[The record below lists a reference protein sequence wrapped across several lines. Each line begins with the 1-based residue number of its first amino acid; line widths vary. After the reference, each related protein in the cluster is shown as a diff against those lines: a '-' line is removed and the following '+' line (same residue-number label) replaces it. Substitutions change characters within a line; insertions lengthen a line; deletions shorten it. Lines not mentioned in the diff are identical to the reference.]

1 MHQHL
6 ESLFLTLEEMA
17 EAGDALVAAE
27 RAPAA
32 HDVTDL
38 IARAEQVRGRLAQA
52 HARLRAAG
60 ETLPSGPDG
69 ARLVARMRSCNER
82 VRAGDLAGQRL
93 LSARATVDTFGHR
106 YATHVIANLPTI
118 AAAPSSARLHGAFAG
133 KPALLVAAGP
143 SLGKNIE
150 GIRRWKGKAVIVA
163 VSHALGAL
171 ERAGIVPDLVIAL
184 DPGDLLRHFGG
195 PSVGAAEA
203 LVVSTSCDP
212 RLFDLPARR
221 FITFSGNFG
230 IDSWAYDGLEEPV
243 RVPCGG
249 SVATSAVSL
258 LRQWGCN
265 PIVLTGQDLSFPD
278 GQYYAPGSLDG
289 DARFEVSADG
299 QTGRILTPGGSVL
312 PGAAERQLVRRV
324 PGYHGGEVVTDHGFA
339 MAREWFIATA
349 REHAGELTM
358 LNCTEGGAYL
368 DGMEHVPLEVAAARY
383 LVEAPEFSV
392 GRVLDRV
399 AGSLDLEAR
408 RSFVLAR
415 VQKMR
420 AAARTCLAHA
430 AECRAVAIKARRR
443 PELGAKLNRAEAAL
457 TSCLAGLEFLAAA
470 VQRDLR
476 AAEATA
482 RTGPT
487 VNDALEASIRVY
499 DAVTGIMQEA
509 LPLLQAAEEKLS
521 VRAVAPSAA

>member
-1 MHQHL
+1 MDQHL
-6 ESLFLTLEEMA
+6 VTLVDTLDEMA
-17 EAGDALVAAE
+17 GLGDALVAAE
-27 RAPAA
+27 RAPGA
-32 HDVTDL
+32 HDVIDL
-38 IARAEQVRGRLAQA
+38 VARAEAVRGRLGQA
-52 HARLRAAG
+52 HASLRAAG
-60 ETLPSGPDG
+60 IGLPGGPDG
-69 ARLVARMRSCNER
+69 ARLVARMKSCNER
-82 VRAGDLAGQRL
+82 IRAGDLAGGRL
-93 LSARATVDTFGHR
+93 LSARATVDNFGYR

-118 AAAPSSARLHGAFAG
+118 ATAPSSGRLHGAFAG
-133 KPALLVAAGP
+133 RPAVLVAAGP

-195 PSVGAAEA
+195 PSVAAAEA

-212 RLFDLPARR
+212 RLFALPARR
-221 FITFSGNFG
+221 FVTFSGNFG

-278 GQYYAPGSLDG
+278 GRYYAPGSLDG

-299 QTGRILTPGGSVL
+299 HTGRILTPGGSV
-312 PGAAERQLVRRV
+312 PDGAAERQLVRRV

-358 LNCTEGGAYL
+358 INCTEGGAYL

-383 LVEAPEFSV
+383 LADACEFSV
-392 GRVLDRV
+392 AEVLDDAAR
-399 AGSLDLEAR
+399 GLDLDAR
-408 RSFVLAR
+408 RSLVLAR
-415 VQKMR
+415 VRTMR
-420 AAARTCLAHA
+420 ASVRACLAHA
-430 AECRAVAIKARRR
+430 SECRAVANKAKRR
-443 PELGAKLNRAEAAL
+443 PELGAKLNRAESAL
-457 TSCLAGLEFLAAA
+457 TSSLAGLEFLSAA
-470 VQRDLR
+470 VQPDIR
-476 AAEATA
+476 AAQAA
-482 RTGPT
+482 AA
-487 VNDALEASIRVY
+487 NDPLDASIRVY
-499 DAVTGIMQEA
+499 DAVTGIMQAA
-509 LPLLQAAEEKLS
+509 LPLLQAAEEKLA